1 MNKFLTNRGEMP
13 VWLGDIDFMNEAVR
27 DSLIGLAKAITGQ
40 DDPTCIISGCEVS
53 STGVTAG
60 LVMLSGEILPVEA
73 STIVSPSYHLE
84 INSTYSGDRTFKDG
98 TVHSAYET
106 RVAVVKSGATVLLD
120 KYILL
125 QMPRI
130 IDLIPR
136 SKTLVDTGSIK
147 IIQQGSALLIDGY
160 VDITVSPPVGE
171 QGYTQ
176 AFTFEPLPMKSL
188 PDTSY
193 IRTTLCINT
202 RDGSMMTANIQL
214 GAGLLALRISFTAH
228 SIVEPGQYRF
238 STVVV

>member
-13 VWLGDIDFMNEAVR
+13 VWLGDIDFMNDAVR

-53 STGVTAG
+53 SSGVTAG

-73 STIVSPSYHLE
+73 STIVSPYYYLE
-84 INSTYSGDRTFKDG
+84 IESTYSGDRTFKDG

-106 RVAVVKSGATVLLD
+106 RVAVVRPSETLLVS

-130 IDLIPR
+130 QDLIPR
-136 SKTLVDTGSIK
+136 SKTLVDNGSIK

-160 VDITVSPPVGE
+160 VDINVLAVGTP
-171 QGYTQ
+171 GYTQ
-176 AFTFEPLPMKSL
+176 AFILEPLPMKRL

-193 IRTTLCINT
+193 IRTTLCLNEV
-202 RDGSMMTANIQL
+202 DGSTITANIQL
-214 GAGLLALRISFTAH
+214 GAGLQALRISFTAH
-228 SIVEPGQYRF
+228 SIVEPGRYRF

>member
-13 VWLGDIDFMNEAVR
+13 IWLGDIDFMNEAVR

-60 LVMLSGEILPVEA
+60 LVMLSGEILPVEG

-136 SKTLVDTGSIK
+136 SKTLVDNGSIK

-160 VDITVSPPVGE
+160 VNVDVLAVGKP
-171 QGYTQ
+171 GYAQ
-176 AFTFEPLPMKSL
+176 AFTLEPLPMKSL

-193 IRTTLCINT
+193 IRTTLCLNGV
-202 RDGSMMTANIQL
+202 DGSTITANIQL
-214 GAGLLALRISFTAH
+214 GAGLQALRITFTAH
-228 SIVEPGQYRF
+228 SSVEPGQYRF

>member
-1 MNKFLTNRGEMP
+1 MNRFLTNRGEMP
-13 VWLGDIDFMNEAVR
+13 IWLGDIDYMNEAVR

-136 SKTLVDTGSIK
+136 SKTLVDNGSIK

-160 VDITVSPPVGE
+160 VNVDVITVGKP
-171 QGYTQ
+171 GYSQ
-176 AFTFEPLPMKSL
+176 EFTFEPLPMRTP

-193 IRTTLCINT
+193 IRTALCLNAV
-202 RDGSMMTANIQL
+202 DGSMMTANIQL
-214 GAGLLALRISFTAH
+214 GAGLQALRISFTAH

>member
-73 STIVSPSYHLE
+73 SKIVSPSYHLE

-106 RVAVVKSGATVLLD
+106 RVAVVKSGATALLD
-120 KYILL
+120 KYILF

-136 SKTLVDTGSIK
+136 SKTLLDNGSIK
-147 IIQQGSALLIDGY
+147 IIQQGSALFIDGF
-160 VDITVSPPVGE
+160 VDITDVIPSGST
-171 QGYTQ
+171 GYAQ
-176 AFTFEPLPMKSL
+176 SFEFEPLPMNSL

-193 IRTTLCINT
+193 TRITTALNHK
-202 RDGSMMTANIQL
+202 DGSIIIANIQL
-214 GAGLLALRISFTAH
+214 ASGLQGVRISFTAH
-228 SIVEPGQYRF
+228 SEARQGQYRF